1 MPNLHKITI
10 GKGTA
15 LGRAFARVSRAR
27 QRLAK
32 YTATRDAG
40 AIHADRF
47 EAGALILLWEKELS
61 EALGALATTT
71 TP

>member
-1 MPNLHKITI
+1 MANLHKITL

-15 LGRAFARVSRAR
+15 LGRAYARVTRAR

-32 YTATRDAG
+32 YTAARDA
-40 AIHADRF
+40 AAMHADRV

-61 EALGALATTT
+61 EALDALAATA
-71 TP
+71 